1 MSAGFKYWD
10 VVLTDIDGLSAIVK
24 NNGTS
29 DNRGVYEINAA
40 TAGTYNFYIDYN
52 GQLSAKIENVKIQKT
67 TGGGTLKVVLQ
78 YKIRGSWVDGDI
90 NESYK
95 TNQVLDYTDVQA
107 AKWNIVKINNVFYG
121 VPIRLSCT
129 VSAAGIISAQ
139 VLRS

>member
-1 MSAGFKYWD
+1 M
-10 VVLTDIDGLSAIVK
+10 
-24 NNGTS
+24 
-29 DNRGVYEINAA
+29 
-40 TAGTYNFYIDYN
+40 
-52 GQLSAKIENVKIQKT
+52 KIQKT

-78 YKIRGSWVDGDI
+78 YKIRGTWVDGDI

-129 VSAAGIISAQ
+129 VSTAGVISAQ

>member
-40 TAGTYNFYIDYN
+40 TPGMYYFYIDYN
-52 GQLSAKIENVKIQKT
+52 GQLSAKIENVRVQKT
-67 TGGGTLKVVLQ
+67 TGGGNLKVSLQ
-78 YKIRGSWVDGDI
+78 YKIRGTWTDGSI

-95 TNQVLDYTDVQA
+95 TNEQLDYTDVDSIN
-107 AKWNIVKINNVFYG
+107 WNTIKIEQVFYG
-121 VPIRLSCT
+121 VPIRIACT
-129 VSAAGIISAQ
+129 ITEAGIISAQ
-139 VLRS
+139 TLRS